1 MMSLNSNMPI
11 KSCSS
16 LSGILTARFAA
27 CSFTTCL
34 ICHHVF
40 VHVASHVTPMY
51 QQVHITGVTAEM
63 QVWLVDLHG
72 MNLHTALAA
81 RCRQTSVV
89 DRQTYCLDR
98 QTSFVDRQTYC
109 LDRQTE
115 VKEWQCRASP
125 QAVQYQPI
133 HHPEDPQH
141 QQGSPEE

>member
-1 MMSLNSNMPI
+1 MSLNSNMPI

-16 LSGILTARFAA
+16 LSGTLTARLAA
-27 CSFTTCL
+27 CSFTTYL

-40 VHVASHVTPMY
+40 VHIAPHVTHMY
-51 QQVHITGVTAEM
+51 RHVHIIGVTTEM
-63 QVWLVDLHG
+63 QVWLLDLHG
-72 MNLHTALAA
+72 MNLPPFLVV
-81 RCRQTSVV
+81 RYGQTF
-89 DRQTYCLDR
+89 LI
-98 QTSFVDRQTYC
+98 DRQTYC